1 MARELIFQAK
11 GKEYPANPT
20 LIDRKKLYGWTENQ
34 AFDDQGNNC
43 KLVSM
48 DESGTLIIP
57 KGGIGLGILSPE
69 GKWIQRS
76 KLKAVNMENE
86 PVSLISSSYSIPIEL
101 KETVTYEEYLDHS
114 ITAFYQLENID
125 NELIEWIGDNIYRF
139 DYCYRDSY
147 EGKPAFLLVS
157 EDADKNKQ
165 LFMMLGIPN
174 NFEMLSITQSE
185 VIIDETSEEEEDNEE
200 IDFSMF

>member
-1 MARELIFQAK
+1 MARELVFKAEDK
-11 GKEYPANPT
+11 DYTASPT
-20 LIDRKKLYGWTENQ
+20 LIDRKKLYGWTENL
-34 AFDDQGNNC
+34 AFDDQGNEC

-69 GKWIQRS
+69 GNWVQRS
-76 KLKAVNMENE
+76 QLKAVNFNNE
-86 PVSLISSSYSIPIEL
+86 PVDLIASSYSSTIEL
-101 KETVTYEEYLDHS
+101 KEKVSYEEYLDHS

-125 NELIEWIGDNIYRF
+125 NGLIEWIGNDIYRF
-139 DYCYRDSY
+139 EYCYRDSY

-157 EDADKNKQ
+157 EDTEKNKQ
-165 LFMMLGIPN
+165 LFMMLGAPN
-174 NFEMLSITQSE
+174 NFEMLSIVQAE
-185 VIIDETSEEEEDNEE
+185 VLETEVDVEEEDNEE